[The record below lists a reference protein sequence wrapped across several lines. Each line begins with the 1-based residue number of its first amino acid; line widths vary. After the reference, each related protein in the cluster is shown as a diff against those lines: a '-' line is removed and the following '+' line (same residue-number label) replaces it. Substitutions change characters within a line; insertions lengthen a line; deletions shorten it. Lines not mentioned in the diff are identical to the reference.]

1 MGAPRVNKASK
12 IVDLLMAIDKSVLS
26 IAEFN
31 AVILADNHS
40 LPQYL
45 VRAEEILSKLKAIN
59 GSQAPAGL
67 AGKKIGE
74 WLRTARINTFQKL

>member
-1 MGAPRVNKASK
+1 
-12 IVDLLMAIDKSVLS
+12 MAIDKSVLS